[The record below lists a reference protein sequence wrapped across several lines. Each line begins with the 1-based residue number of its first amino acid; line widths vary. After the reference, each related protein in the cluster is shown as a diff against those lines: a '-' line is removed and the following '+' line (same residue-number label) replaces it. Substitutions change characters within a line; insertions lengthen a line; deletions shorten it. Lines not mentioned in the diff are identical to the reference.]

1 MEQKLVAG
9 TIEILNDH
17 LTRDPVDIVFS
28 QKVVHHQIRQFLE
41 EKGVLLL
48 DRLSVFYAEDMATLA
63 KTTLSPSMGVWDV
76 GALEIFGVVKRG
88 DKHFLSVCSSGTHF
102 GTLLLQTKDMELY
115 PILECRN
122 KLNDGLWYVISPTS
136 SVQVGIVTPSCEI
149 GGGVGSKLS
158 ARDSDVYVTC
168 GAQPDQS
175 FGTVYHLSFDS
186 FRLRRLEGEFSPR
199 YEHAAAL
206 HNTQLVVFGGAD
218 TAGNR
223 NDIQAIDTAT
233 GKLSEVVEEGKVCP
247 VSPRTIHNTG
257 HTEGR
262 VWVWGGGENGADP
275 VADTKLYSLN
285 LADLPSRSSGQPVQW
300 QKLEGGTRQPV
311 ARAAHSSTVH
321 GKHVYMFGGFTGEQ
335 VLDDLWRLDT
345 EVGLWVEV
353 ALSEPRPHPRLDQ
366 TICIARLPYSD
377 TVAETAPTPTATTA
391 PPTIQDI
398 TGLLH
403 EAADSPQDGEIE
415 VELPEISGY
424 QDVLVLFG
432 GMDTQGNIFND
443 MYAVNI

>member
-1 MEQKLVAG
+1 
-9 TIEILNDH
+9 
-17 LTRDPVDIVFS
+17 
-28 QKVVHHQIRQFLE
+28 
-41 EKGVLLL
+41 
-48 DRLSVFYAEDMATLA
+48 
-63 KTTLSPSMGVWDV
+63 
-76 GALEIFGVVKRG
+76 
-88 DKHFLSVCSSGTHF
+88 
-102 GTLLLQTKDMELY
+102 MELY

-122 KLNDGLWYVISPTS
+122 KLNDGLWYVISPSS
-136 SVQVGIVTPSCEI
+136 SVQI

-175 FGTVYHLSFDS
+175 FGTVYHLSLDS

-218 TAGNR
+218 TTGNR

-233 GKLSEVVEEGKVCP
+233 GKLTEIAEEGKVCP

-285 LADLPSRSSGQPVQW
+285 LETREWESWESAGDVPTLRHGHVVACSDNKIFVHGGMSGPQVFGDLYSADLPSSSSGHPVQW

-377 TVAETAPTPTATTA
+377 NIAETVPTPTATTA

-403 EAADSPQDGEIE
+403 EAADSPQDGDVE
-415 VELPEISGY
+415 VELPEISGFQERY
-424 QDVLVLFG
+424 SLFFRTPKQFGCYLVHCGNGALASNPVSQPDRSG
-432 GMDTQGNIFND
+432 GKDQNGIKSDFK
-443 MYAVNI
+443 